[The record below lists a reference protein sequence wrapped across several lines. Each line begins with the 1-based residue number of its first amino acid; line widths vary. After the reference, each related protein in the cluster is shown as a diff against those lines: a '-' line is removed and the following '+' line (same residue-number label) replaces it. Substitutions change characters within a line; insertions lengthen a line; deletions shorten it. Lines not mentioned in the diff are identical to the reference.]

1 MKLRYSPTSPYS
13 RKVRVLAIETGLM
26 HRIEPVV
33 TNPWAEDHDLLVDNP
48 LGKVPT
54 LVTDDGETLYDSPV
68 ICEYL
73 DNLHQGTRLIPPA
86 GPARWQAL
94 REEAL
99 CDGILDAAVLRRLES
114 QRPAEQQSSQW
125 DGQQLAAIYRAL
137 DALEHDMREW
147 SGVLTIG
154 TISAACTL
162 GYLDFRKSAEDWR
175 ERHPALAAWYDTFS
189 RQLSMRETEPQE

>member
-33 TNPWAEDHDLLVDNP
+33 TNPWAEDHDLLADNP

-54 LVTDDGETLYDSPV
+54 LITDDGETLYDSPV

-86 GPARWQAL
+86 GPARWHAL
-94 REEAL
+94 RQEAL

-114 QRPAEQQSSQW
+114 QRPADQQSSSW
-125 DGQQLAAIYRAL
+125 ADQQLAAIYRAL

-154 TISAACTL
+154 TISAACAL
-162 GYLDFRKSAEDWR
+162 GYLDFRRSAEDWR
-175 ERHPALAAWYDTFS
+175 ERHPALATWHDTFA
-189 RQLSMRETEPQE
+189 RQRSMRETEPEE